1 MSDICTSDLCPFFQM
16 FKSTFNSQIYVLFQI
31 LKSASNS
38 QIYGRFSSNMPVT
51 CSHHM
56 LKNYSF
62 DIKNPSFTHSLFIQ
76 VIQKILMMRVTIKL
90 YNIHV
95 PV

>member
-38 QIYGRFSSNMPVT
+38 QIYGRFSLPQI
-51 CSHHM
+51 
-56 LKNYSF
+56 
-62 DIKNPSFTHSLFIQ
+62 DIQ
-76 VIQKILMMRVTIKL
+76 
-90 YNIHV
+90 
-95 PV
+95 